1 MVAVDIVAGI
11 VRFDP
16 EYLVVPH
23 VQSQRATAAAVN
35 RTSTPDHFILAG
47 LLGLFKGGCGRA

>member
-1 MVAVDIVAGI
+1 MVNSPPDRASAQAGANLMVAVDIVAGI

-23 VQSQRATAAAVN
+23 VQT
-35 RTSTPDHFILAG
+35 
-47 LLGLFKGGCGRA
+47 